1 MHPFIIQ
8 ADTLLK
14 MQAAGEPVVVLDCSF
29 DLMNP
34 ATVDDTFSA
43 THIAG
48 AVFANLDRDLS
59 AHDPESAI
67 NGGRHPLPRREDFA
81 QTMGNWGIEPTTQV
95 VVYDR
100 NGQTFCG
107 RAWWMMKWCGH
118 EAVAILDGGMAAWQA
133 AGGAMASGF
142 APQVPA
148 KSAYP
153 LAAPLVAVTELGTV
167 WRHLDSDQTI
177 VDARARARY
186 RGDVE
191 PLDPIAGHI
200 PGALNLPFSENF
212 DADGRFKSRDSLR
225 QMWLKLLGDC
235 NHAHV
240 VMHCGS
246 GVSAVPNVVSM
257 ALAGLPT
264 PTLYAGS
271 WSEWSRHPDT
281 PKTKEV

>member
-1 MHPFIIQ
+1 MHPLIIQ

-14 MQAAGEPVVVLDCSF
+14 MQVAGEPVVVLDCSF

-34 ATVDDTFSA
+34 DNADDMFST

-59 AHDPESAI
+59 THDPESAI
-67 NGGRHPLPRREDFA
+67 NGGRHPLPHRGDFA

-100 NGQTFCG
+100 NGQNFCG

-133 AGGAMASGF
+133 AGGAMASGV
-142 APQVPA
+142 ALKPTP

-153 LAAPLVAVTELGTV
+153 LGAPLVTLTDLDAV

-177 VDARARARY
+177 VDARAAARY

-200 PGALNLPFSENF
+200 PGALNLPFNENF
-212 DADGRFKSRDSLR
+212 DADGRFKSPDSLK
-225 QMWLKLLGDC
+225 QMWLKVLGDR

-246 GVSAVPNVVSM
+246 GVSAVPNVISM

-264 PTLYAGS
+264 PALYAGS
-271 WSEWSRHPDT
+271 WSEWSRHPET